1 MTGGIGPD
9 AVIDAVGMESHGLA
23 PDRLM
28 DRAKHAV
35 GIGVDGIHALRSTIH
50 ACRKGGRVSVPGVH
64 GGFADSFPTCAVMQ
78 KGLTLRTGQ
87 THVERNM
94 PSLLHRIAEEEIDT
108 TFLISPRLPL
118 EEAFEMVMRGEICD
132 GKTICGLMMAREIV
146 ARQKA

>member
-1 MTGGIGPD
+1 MI
-9 AVIDAVGMESHGLA
+9 S
-23 PDRLM
+23 
-28 DRAKHAV
+28 
-35 GIGVDGIHALRSTIH
+35 
-50 ACRKGGRVSVPGVH
+50 
-64 GGFADSFPTCAVMQ
+64 
-78 KGLTLRTGQ
+78 TGQ